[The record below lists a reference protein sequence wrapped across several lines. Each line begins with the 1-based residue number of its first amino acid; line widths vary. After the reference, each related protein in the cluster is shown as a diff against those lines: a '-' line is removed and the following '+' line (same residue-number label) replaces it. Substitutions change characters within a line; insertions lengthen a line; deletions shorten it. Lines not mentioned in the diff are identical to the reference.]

1 VTGRSVTGRSV
12 TGRSVFGR
20 RWPTIA
26 IGVLAVTSLV
36 ACADEQSDT
45 GSSIGIDED
54 LDSEGDSRTAPDASA
69 TDPAASAGRQPEGF
83 TTIRA
88 IVTEADGQV
97 CEVCLWLADD
107 ATERGRGLMGVT
119 DLGDA
124 VGMAFRFDEATSGS
138 FYMFQTPTPL
148 SIAWFAP
155 DGAHVGS
162 ADMEPCLD
170 TPAGECPLYSPG
182 VSYDL
187 AIEVFDGGL
196 GPLGIG
202 PGSRVE
208 LIEGSE
214 SERCPAA
221 E

>member
-1 VTGRSVTGRSV
+1 VPASRAANRKSGG
-12 TGRSVFGR
+12 
-20 RWPTIA
+20 
-26 IGVLAVTSLV
+26 
-36 ACADEQSDT
+36 ESDT
-45 GSSIGIDED
+45 ESSAEPSAEV
-54 LDSEGDSRTAPDASA
+54 DSDGDFRETPDPSAPDP
-69 TDPAASAGRQPEGF
+69 TPAPRQQPEGF

-88 IVTEADGQV
+88 LITEADGDV

-170 TPAGECPLYSPG
+170 TPAAECPLYSPDAA
-182 VSYDL
+182 YDL

-196 GPLGIG
+196 GPLGLG

-214 SERCPAA
+214 AERCPAA
-221 E
+221 A

>member
-1 VTGRSVTGRSV
+1 MSAGRWLS
-12 TGRSVFGR
+12 
-20 RWPTIA
+20 IA
-26 IGVLAVTSLV
+26 IGALAVTTSA
-36 ACADEQSDT
+36 ACAD
-45 GSSIGIDED
+45 GS
-54 LDSEGDSRTAPDASA
+54 GDASNVGSGADPSAEVDADGDAGGPPDASV
-69 TDPAASAGRQPEGF
+69 PESAPGPRQQPEGF

-88 IVTEADGQV
+88 LITETDGSV

-107 ATERGRGLMGVT
+107 ADERGRGLMGVT

-155 DGAHVGS
+155 GGAHVGS
-162 ADMEPCLD
+162 TDMEPCLD
-170 TPAGECPLYSPG
+170 TPAGECPLYSPDAA
-182 VSYDL
+182 YDL

-202 PGSRVE
+202 PGSRVQ

-214 SERCPAA
+214 AERCPAA
-221 E
+221 A

>member
-1 VTGRSVTGRSV
+1 VTGRSV
-12 TGRSVFGR
+12 TGRSVFNR
-20 RWPTIA
+20 RWSTIA
-26 IGVLAVTSLV
+26 IGALAVTSLA
-36 ACADEQSDT
+36 ACAGEQSDT
-45 GSSIGIDED
+45 GSSIGPDAEP
-54 LDSEGDSRTAPDASA
+54 DSEGESRTAPDASA
-69 TDPAASAGRQPEGF
+69 PDTASGAGQQPEGF

-88 IVTEADGQV
+88 LITEADGEV

-155 DGAHVGS
+155 NGAHVGS

-182 VSYDL
+182 ASYDL

-196 GPLGIG
+196 GPLGLG

-214 SERCPAA
+214 AERCPAA